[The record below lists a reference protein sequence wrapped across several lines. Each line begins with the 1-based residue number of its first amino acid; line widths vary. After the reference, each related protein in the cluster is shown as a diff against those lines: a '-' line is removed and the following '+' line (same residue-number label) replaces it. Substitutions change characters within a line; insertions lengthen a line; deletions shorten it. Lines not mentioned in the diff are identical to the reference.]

1 MPINSEQAK
10 ILIVD
15 DMPENIEII
24 QDILSQEP
32 YSMFTASNGLD
43 ALTKVNEV
51 QPDLVLMDAMMPE
64 LTGFEAAK
72 RIKADRITR
81 LIPIIMITALDGSED
96 RLKGLKAGVD
106 DFISKPFNIFELRAR
121 IKNLLRLREYVN
133 ELENAEEVI
142 FSLARAVEAK
152 DEYTEGHCGRL
163 SFLGEALGK
172 ELGMSEMDLLI
183 LKRGGI
189 LHDIGKIAISD
200 NILLKPGPLT
210 EEEFEIIK
218 THPDEGYKIC
228 APLKTLQPV
237 LPTILHHH
245 ERYNGS
251 GYPTGLKGEDCP
263 IHARIIGIVDTYDAL
278 TSKRSYRN
286 ALSKEMAIRIMR
298 DETEKGLWDPAMVEI
313 FISMINASPNL
324 ISKEYNSFDNLS

>member
-1 MPINSEQAK
+1 MQSVAEKAK

-15 DMPENIEII
+15 DLPENIEII
-24 QDILSQEP
+24 QDILRQEQFIL
-32 YSMFTASNGLD
+32 YTANNGLE
-43 ALTKVNEV
+43 ALEQVARV
-51 QPDLVLMDAMMPE
+51 QPDLILMDAIMPE

-72 RIKADRITR
+72 RIKADRLTR

-96 RLKGLKAGVD
+96 RLKGLQAGVD
-106 DFISKPFNIFELRAR
+106 DFITKPFNIFELRAR
-121 IKNLLRLREYVN
+121 IKNLIKLREYVD

-172 ELGMSEMDLLI
+172 KLGMSETDLLI

-210 EEEFEIIK
+210 EEEFKIIK
-218 THPDEGYKIC
+218 THPDAGYKIC

-251 GYPTGLKGEDCP
+251 GYPAGLTGEDTP
-263 IHARIIGIVDTYDAL
+263 IHARIIGIVDSYDAL

-286 ALSKEMAIRIMR
+286 ALAQEVAIRIMQ
-298 DETEKGLWDPAMVEI
+298 DETEKGLWDPVLMNK
-313 FISMINASPNL
+313 FISMLTESD
-324 ISKEYNSFDNLS
+324 EFLS